1 MRILGRA
8 TSINVQKT
16 VWMCAELGLAIER
29 VDVGGS
35 FGGNDQPEFLAKNPN
50 GLVPVLEDGDFVLWE
65 SHSIVRY
72 LAETQG
78 GEPWYPKDVRRRA
91 LANQW
96 MDWTLAT
103 LIPTFNPMFLQ
114 LIRTPPEKRDNAF
127 VARQKTAS
135 ERLFRILDAQLAK
148 SAFVIGDQP
157 TMADIPLGAA
167 VYRWLHLPI
176 ERPALTHVQN
186 YFKRLSERPAYRQHV
201 MLPLT

>member
-16 VWMCAELGLAIER
+16 VWMCAELGLPIER

-35 FGGNDQPEFLAKNPN
+35 FGGNDRPEFLAKNPN

-72 LAETQG
+72 LAETRG
-78 GEPWYPKDVRRRA
+78 GDPWFPKDVRRRA
-91 LANQW
+91 QANQW
-96 MDWTLAT
+96 MDWALAT

-114 LIRTPPEKRDNAF
+114 LIRTPPERRDNAF
-127 VARQKTAS
+127 VARQKAAS
-135 ERLFRILDAQLAK
+135 EPLFRILDAQLAK
-148 SAFVIGDQP
+148 SDFVIGDQP

>member
-8 TSINVQKT
+8 TSINVQK
-16 VWMCAELGLAIER
+16 VAWLCAELGLDVER
-29 VDVGGS
+29 VDVGGH
-35 FGGNDQPEFLAKNPN
+35 FGGNDRPEFLAKNPN

-72 LAETQG
+72 LAETVG
-78 GEPWYPKDVRRRA
+78 GDPWFPKDVRQRA

-103 LIPTFNPMFLQ
+103 LIPAFNPIFWQ
-114 LIRTPPEKRDNAF
+114 LIRTAPDQRDHAL
-127 VARQKTAS
+127 VARQKPLS

-148 SAFVIGDQP
+148 APYVIGDQP

-176 ERPALTHVQN
+176 ERPSLPGVEG
-186 YFKRLSERPAYRQHV
+186 YFQRLAERPAYHRHV

>member
-8 TSINVQKT
+8 TSINVQKV
-16 VWMCAELGLAIER
+16 VWMCAELGLKPER
-29 VDVGGS
+29 VDIGGP
-35 FGGNDQPEFLAKNPN
+35 FGGNDRPDFLAKNPN

-72 LAETQG
+72 LAETVG

-103 LIPTFNPMFLQ
+103 LIPTMNPIFLQ
-114 LIRTPPEKRDNAF
+114 LIRTAPEQRDIAF
-127 VARQKTAS
+127 VERQKTAS
-135 ERLFRILDAQLAK
+135 ERLFRMLDAQLSR
-148 SAFVIGDQP
+148 SAYVIGDQL
-157 TMADIPLGAA
+157 TMADIPMGAA
-167 VYRWLHLPI
+167 VYRWLHVPI
-176 ERPALTHVQN
+176 ERPQLAHVER
-186 YFKRLSERPAYRQHV
+186 YFKALSDRPAYRQHV

>member
-29 VDVGGS
+29 VDVGGN
-35 FGGNDQPEFLAKNPN
+35 FGGNDRPEFLAKNPN
-50 GLVPVLEDGDFVLWE
+50 GLVPVLEDGDFILWE

-72 LAETQG
+72 LAEVHG
-78 GEPWYPKDVRRRA
+78 GEPWYPKDARRRA

-96 MDWTLAT
+96 MDWALAT

-114 LIRTPPEKRDNAF
+114 LIRTAPEKRDNDF

-135 ERLFRILDAQLAK
+135 ERLFRMLDAQLAK

-176 ERPALTHVQN
+176 ERPALVNVQN